1 MVGLFGAEP
10 GSWKYDVSKYFKRVQ
25 NEIKPMAHTVH
36 YLKELSE
43 ESLRSRTASEP
54 EEIATPVIE
63 VIVNEPEQ
71 APENETILPKAG
83 HCIRVRV
90 CVCVCVCVAFSPF

>member
-10 GSWKYDVSKYFKRVQ
+10 GSWKYDVSKYFKRVKH
-25 NEIKPMAHTVH
+25 EIKPMAHTVH